1 MINLMNFII
10 SIFLTCYQP
19 TAKPITVNPMKSKLL
34 ASLTEI
40 KDCSPKSVLI
50 IGDSQSAIQ
59 TASGKKITW
68 TWPNIV
74 EKKLTPNWQMTVV
87 ALGGKTTNWMLE
99 ASKDELKKK
108 WDMVIIYGGGNDASN
123 SSIPLDTTISNFQK
137 LIDMANSGGAEV
149 WVNLGWKIEGK
160 FMDINI
166 LPVGRPANLLKR
178 RSDWIPYI
186 QKRKDLQVLLGER
199 LTGCQFVQPYDL
211 QSKTSDGIHPT
222 EEGHR
227 IVSDI
232 ILSTI
237 FKINL

>member
-1 MINLMNFII
+1 
-10 SIFLTCYQP
+10 
-19 TAKPITVNPMKSKLL
+19 
-34 ASLTEI
+34 
-40 KDCSPKSVLI
+40 
-50 IGDSQSAIQ
+50 
-59 TASGKKITW
+59 
-68 TWPNIV
+68 
-74 EKKLTPNWQMTVV
+74 
-87 ALGGKTTNWMLE
+87 
-99 ASKDELKKK
+99 
-108 WDMVIIYGGGNDASN
+108 
-123 SSIPLDTTISNFQK
+123 
-137 LIDMANSGGAEV
+137 MANSGGAEV